1 MLSAGDVVKIGV
13 RLEGGALGVDVG
25 GGVEGLLSETAEEL
39 SRRGQQ
45 QVDAELGRRL
55 EARRPKLLFI
65 RNGTN
70 DLQAVSIPT
79 V

>member
-1 MLSAGDVVKIGV
+1 MVAG
-13 RLEGGALGVDVG
+13 LNLGNG
-25 GGVEGLLSETAEEL
+25 GGV